1 MAGVGDIF
9 YMSAVGVIASV
20 FLHAGDTGAA
30 GEHFGD
36 GFDFDITQ
44 TASVEKRS
52 PALVS
57 SEQFFER
64 SWAET
69 GNHGAD

>member
-1 MAGVGDIF
+1 
-9 YMSAVGVIASV
+9 MSAVGIIAAI

-44 TASVEKRS
+44 TAGVEKRR
-52 PALVS
+52 PALIS
-57 SEQFFER
+57 RKEFFER
-64 SWAET
+64 ARGITMTAW
-69 GNHGAD
+69 G